1 MSSEAVPL
9 SADHP
14 GIAELFSLLAA
25 GELAA
30 FYRLTDEAGMAP
42 TVAGRVAIASM
53 AASEMRHF
61 DVLRDELERR
71 GVPVVAAVERYE
83 AVLARYHQSTVPN
96 SWLEALIKAYIGDG
110 LAADFYLEIAHVLPP
125 EAERVVQEV
134 MAETGSSQFAI
145 DEVRAA
151 VEADPQLKSPLT
163 LWARRLLGEA
173 ITQAQHV
180 LAAREELAEL
190 LFTGD
195 AGNLNRLAEFFESI
209 QGRHDARMRDLG
221 LA

>member
-9 SADHP
+9 SVDNP
-14 GIAELFSLLAA
+14 GITELFSLLAA

-30 FYRLTDEAGMAP
+30 FYRLTEEAGMAP
-42 TVAGRVAIASM
+42 TMSGRVAIASM

-61 DVLRDELERR
+61 DVLRDELSER
-71 GVPVVAAVERYE
+71 GVDVIPALERYE
-83 AVLARYHQSTVPN
+83 PVLAQYHRSTVPN
-96 SWLEALIKAYIGDG
+96 SWLEALIKAFIGDG
-110 LAADFYLEIAHVLPP
+110 LAADFYLEVADVLPA
-125 EAERVVQEV
+125 EAKHIVQVV

-145 DEVRAA
+145 EEVRAA
-151 VEADPQLKSPLT
+151 ISADPSIKAPLT

-180 LAAREELAEL
+180 LAAREELADL
-190 LFTGD
+190 LFTGGT
-195 AGNLNRLAEFFESI
+195 ANLNRLSEFFDSI
-209 QGRHDARMRDLG
+209 QRRHDARMRELG